1 MKNLHLILSSVIII
15 PVALVYGIAHNRLLP
30 ILFSFDNNGTTDFH
44 HILRAVMGLYLGM
57 VVIWMMGILTPQ
69 YWGTATIVNMVF
81 MAGLAFGRLISFVT
95 DGMPSYA
102 LVIGF
107 FVETMLA
114 ALSYRNWKKY
124 KAR

>member
-1 MKNLHLILSSVIII
+1 
-15 PVALVYGIAHNRLLP
+15 
-30 ILFSFDNNGTTDFH
+30 
-44 HILRAVMGLYLGM
+44 
-57 VVIWMMGILTPQ
+57 
-69 YWGTATIVNMVF
+69 

-95 DGMPSYA
+95 DGIPSHV

-124 KAR
+124 KAM